1 MENKNAIKFHGD
13 GAKLFGIQIM
23 NAVLTIIT
31 LGVYYPWARASNF
44 KYIYQETEFAGSRFM
59 FHGTGNE
66 MFKGFVKLIVIL
78 IVLYGSLYGLAHF
91 GSTYALIGVCIFY
104 IGFMFLIPIA
114 VHGVLKYRL
123 SRTSWRG
130 IHFGYRGDLKEL
142 TKLCFKGY
150 FFTLITF
157 GIYWTWL
164 ENDIRRY
171 VFDHIRMGNVSFYFR
186 GHGSWIFWQKFF
198 GFMMCMFS
206 FGIYIP
212 WYIAD
217 MTNFYFDNIRI
228 VQGENTSYVK
238 SHITGGKIFKQF
250 IVNLLIIVCT
260 LGIGYS
266 WVVIRYIRFILEN
279 IEIAELFDAD
289 DIYQTED
296 EYTNAT
302 GDDMA
307 DMLDIGLV

>member
-1 MENKNAIKFHGD
+1 MENKKALSFHGD
-13 GAKLFGIQIM
+13 GAKLFGIQII
-23 NAVLTIIT
+23 NAILTIVT
-31 LGVYYPWARASNF
+31 LGIYYPWARAANF

-66 MFKGFVKLIVIL
+66 MLKGFMKLIFIL
-78 IVLYGSLYGLAHF
+78 IILYGSLYGLGHF
-91 GSTYALIGVCIFY
+91 GATYALVGSAIFY
-104 IGFMFLIPIA
+104 VGFMFLIPIA

-142 TKLCFKGY
+142 AKLCFKGY
-150 FFTLITF
+150 FFTIITF

-171 VFDHIRMGNVSFYFR
+171 VFDHIRMGNVTFYFK
-186 GHGSWIFWQKFF
+186 GKGEWIFFQKL
-198 GFMMCMFS
+198 
-206 FGIYIP
+206 FGIMFCFFTLGIYYP
-212 WYIAD
+212 WYKAD

-228 VQGENTSYVK
+228 VQGDNVAYVH
-238 SHITGGKIFKQF
+238 SHITGGKLFRQSF
-250 IVNLLIIVCT
+250 VNILILVCT
-260 LGIGYS
+260 LGLGYS
-266 WVVIRYIRFILEN
+266 WVMVRYIRFILEN
-279 IEIAELFDAD
+279 IEIADIFDAD
-289 DIYQTED
+289 AIMQTEE

-302 GDDMA
+302 GDDLS